1 MNKFIFSTCGL
12 DVNVY
17 IKDIKAKKTMLFI
30 HGFNSSHGFAE
41 SIYEMNNNFN
51 IVSLDFPMDVTSFE
65 TFVDIV
71 KDVIEKIIKTKVT
84 IVAHSF
90 GAAITLAL
98 ENHPKVE
105 GRILV
110 APLNPSVAK
119 SKRYEFLSTVVL
131 PETKAQKARSIV
143 LKTAVKA
150 VGKIRNNPM
159 LEQLLEKD
167 SGLNNLIFN
176 KVFSDE
182 FMEQLDQRYK
192 TYEAKY
198 VIGTLDEVIS
208 PTLFAEYLKS
218 FNKEVIF
225 VEKSLHNPFKTNPI
239 KMNIIL
245 NDGVIYKKRFFV
257 FGKFYSK
264 KHLEQKST

>member
-1 MNKFIFSTCGL
+1 MNKFIFATCGL

-30 HGFNSSHGFAE
+30 HGFNSSHAFAD

-51 IVSLDFPMDVTSFE
+51 IVSLDFPMDISEFE
-65 TFVDIV
+65 VFVDI
-71 KDVIEKIIKTKVT
+71 INEILEKIIKTKVT

-182 FMEQLDQRYK
+182 FMAELDRRYK
-192 TYEAKY
+192 TFEAKY

-208 PTLFAEYLKS
+208 PSLFLEYLKS
-218 FNKEVIF
+218 FNKELIF
-225 VEKSLHNPFKTNPI
+225 VEKSLHNPFRTNAI
-239 KMNIIL
+239 KMSQIL
-245 NDGVIYKKRFFV
+245 NGNITYKKRFFLL
-257 FGKFYSK
+257 GKFYSK
-264 KHLEQKST
+264 KYLK